1 MVWIPTP
8 SRELEHQKSYVC
20 HGSRIGQKV
29 SARIRVEEMS
39 PTRSLFCATI
49 AEGRGTAVLMRAIL
63 SIYWVQHSKFSKL
76 LPLDVVLWL
85 ILHDIPSMNRHFHRK
100 KEEEKKKAKTEMKK
114 ADCVL
119 LFYLFNYGNR
129 PWDVTTNWH
138 KCSRTMLSVMAW
150 YHRKENRTTTSS

>member
-76 LPLDVVLWL
+76 LPLDVILWL
-85 ILHDIPSMNRHFHRK
+85 ILHDIPSMNRHLKK
-100 KEEEKKKAKTEMKK
+100 KERKEKGKNIDEESRLCAT
-114 ADCVL
+114 
-119 LFYLFNYGNR
+119 LFNYGNR
-129 PWDVTTNWH
+129 PWDVTTNLH

-150 YHRKENRTTTSS
+150 YRRKENRTTTGS